1 MNTASDI
8 DAGAD
13 AAASSPEALCQAMV
27 DQLREM
33 GAARSDAVVAA
44 LSKVPRHLFGPGEP
58 LDKAYAAQG
67 TLLTRCNEQGEA
79 VSTVSAPH
87 IQAMML
93 EQADIRPGMRVLEIG
108 SGGYNAALIAEL
120 VGPTGEVTTVDIDP
134 EVVTR
139 ARDCLTAAGYHAVN
153 VVETDAE
160 HGVPRHA
167 PFDRIIV
174 TVAAW
179 DLPRAWWEQL
189 AEDGRISVPLL
200 LRSLTRS
207 VVFQRVGD
215 HLVSRDYELC
225 AFVPM
230 RGLGAHSEL
239 TIPLHGD
246 DVVLRLDNALGVDV
260 DRLGEVLTKPRA
272 QAWSNV
278 TMGGEGRFDGLHL
291 WMALGLP
298 GFGLLM
304 ASRQAQSQDIVA
316 HAWPLGVPAVAT
328 GESLAYLGLRPVADD
343 PSAREFGVYGHGPD
357 AGRLMEQ
364 VLQRIRSWDGQSL
377 SARIGAYPSATPDEQ
392 LPQGGLVLDKKHT
405 RVVVTW
411 S

>member
-8 DAGAD
+8 DAGAE
-13 AAASSPEALCQAMV
+13 AAASNPEAFRQAMV
-27 DQLREM
+27 DQLRDM
-33 GAARSDAVVAA
+33 GAARSDAVIAA
-44 LSKVPRHLFGPGEP
+44 LSTVPRHLFGPGEP
-58 LDKAYAAQG
+58 LDKTYAAKG
-67 TLLTRCNEQGEA
+67 TLLTKWNDEGEA

-93 EQADIRPGMRVLEIG
+93 EQADIQPGMRVLEIG

-139 ARDCLTAAGYHAVN
+139 ARECLAAAGYHAVN
-153 VVETDAE
+153 VVEADAE

-189 AEDGRISVPLL
+189 VKDGRTVVPLL

-207 VVFQRVGD
+207 VVFQRVGE
-215 HLVSRDYELC
+215 HLVSQGYELC

-230 RGLGAHSEL
+230 RGLGAHTEL
-239 TIPLHGD
+239 NIPLHGD
-246 DVVLRLDNALGVDV
+246 DVVLRLDDDPGVDV
-260 DRLGEVLTKPRA
+260 EGLGEVLRQPRTEV
-272 QAWSNV
+272 WSGV

-291 WMALGLP
+291 WMALGLL

-304 ASRQAQSQDIVA
+304 ATRQAQSQDVVA
-316 HAWPLGVPAVAT
+316 HAWPLGVPAVAA
-328 GESLAYLGLRPVADD
+328 GGSLAYLGLRPVDGD
-343 PSAREFGVYGHGPD
+343 PSAREFGVYGYGSD
-357 AGRLMEQ
+357 AGQLIEQ
-364 VLQRIRSWDGQSL
+364 MLERIRSWDGQSL

-392 LPQGGLVLDKKHT
+392 LPQGGLLLDKTHT
-405 RVVVTW
+405 RVAVTW